1 MRIPSLVF
9 FVLALVAAGCAAST
23 TELQNMWRDPHYSEP
38 PIKSAF
44 VIAIRKDPVRRRLWE
59 DSYVAQLG
67 KHGVSATPSYSVYA
81 DDLPDTDAVRDYVD
95 QKGYDATIFS
105 AGEGTQ
111 EVSQYVSGYATTE
124 PVTYFHPMWGSYVT
138 YYRDVYHPG
147 YVETN
152 TAVRIRTDVW
162 RKTGR
167 YEGKLVWSGTSA
179 TVDPTSTNDFSHEV
193 AELVTHELAKN
204 HFIGP

>member
-1 MRIPSLVF
+1 MRIPSFVF
-9 FVLALVAAGCAAST
+9 SVLALVAAGCAAST

-38 PIKSAF
+38 PLRSAF
-44 VIAIRKDPVRRRLWE
+44 VIAVRKDPVRRRLWE
-59 DSYVAQLG
+59 DSYVAQLA
-67 KHGVSATPSYSVYA
+67 KHGVEATPSYSVYA
-81 DDLPDTDAVRDYVD
+81 NDLPDTDAVRDYVE

-105 AGEGTQ
+105 VGEGTQ
-111 EVSQYVSGYATTE
+111 EVEKYVAGYATTE
-124 PVTYFHPMWGSYVT
+124 PVTYFRPMWGTYVT
-138 YYRDVYHPG
+138 YYQDVYHPG

-162 RKTGR
+162 HTAGR

-204 HFIGP
+204 HIIQ